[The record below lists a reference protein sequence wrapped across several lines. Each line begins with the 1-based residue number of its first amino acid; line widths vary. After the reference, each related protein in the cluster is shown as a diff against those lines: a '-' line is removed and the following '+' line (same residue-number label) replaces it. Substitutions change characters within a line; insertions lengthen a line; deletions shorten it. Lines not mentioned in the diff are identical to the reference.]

1 MKIKT
6 VLWFLSEDI
15 QAEAGRHRKQCKR
28 DTDIEPRILK
38 ENFRCRQGKKWYTQ
52 VRGTAVL
59 PETGWLKLTIVTSR
73 KLAHRRPPLN
83 LTFQEAALFSRA
95 GTVGWRSLECKSSH
109 DFLPFPLLLS
119 IICPFLQQP
128 LFRAPQESCQEVTT
142 LRSDL
147 QRSNWLQGLGCSS
160 EPADK
165 PGLDLHPTPAP
176 HVLYP
181 QSWSCLQYLGRQPSR
196 PTCAA
201 SPDIP
206 RPDSGAGSEA
216 AEKGKELGEN

>member
-1 MKIKT
+1 M
-6 VLWFLSEDI
+6 DR
-15 QAEAGRHRKQCKR
+15 GRNSTR
-28 DTDIEPRILK
+28 T
-38 ENFRCRQGKKWYTQ
+38 
-52 VRGTAVL
+52 VRGAAAL
-59 PETGWLKLTIVTSR
+59 PETGWPKLTIVTSR
-73 KLAHRRPPLN
+73 KLAHRRSPLN
-83 LTFQEAALFSRA
+83 LTFQEAALFTRA

-109 DFLPFPLLLS
+109 DSRPFPRLPS
-119 IICPFLQQP
+119 IVCPFLQQP
-128 LFRAPQESCQEVTT
+128 LLRAPLESCQEVTT

-206 RPDSGAGSEA
+206 HPDSGAGSEA